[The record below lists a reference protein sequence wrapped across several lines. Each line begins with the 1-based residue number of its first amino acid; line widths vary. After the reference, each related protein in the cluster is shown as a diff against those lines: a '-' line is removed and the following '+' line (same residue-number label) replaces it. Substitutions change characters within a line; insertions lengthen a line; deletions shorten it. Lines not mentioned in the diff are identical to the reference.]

1 MAEVLSAKKHRHL
14 DGYGLL
20 DENMPEEYYGVEGL
34 ENINNTVKIFNIIRD
49 FKRWVGD
56 LNYNFNLPSS
66 HKKSLI

>member
-49 FKRWVGD
+49 FKR
-56 LNYNFNLPSS
+56 
-66 HKKSLI
+66 